1 MISRQFHPFLQR
13 CKDGLGV
20 PYARNNNHHCHFYKQ
35 YLKQYIGTFAPS
47 SCQFLHKSSSNAAS
61 FSSSSSVRR
70 KKRKG
75 KYFRAL
81 RKDSQQN
88 KIFFQSLGCP
98 RNWVDSEVMLGSVIH
113 AGYEP
118 TQDLTE
124 ADILV
129 INTCGFLQTARDE
142 SKQEIE
148 HLLSSKKSN
157 SQLIVTGCM
166 VNLHKDEILQS
177 YPEIDHVLGSASM
190 DRIVNVIQSPKPSSS
205 AKQEDQ
211 EESIKKEFRTN
222 TSISPQSYLENGDV
236 RMIATPKHYAYLK
249 VAEGCR
255 KRCSFCIIPKI
266 KGPLQSKPESQI
278 ISEFKSLL
286 AYGSKEIIFIAQDLG
301 GA

>member
-1 MISRQFHPFLQR
+1 MISRQFHSLSQR
-13 CKDGLGV
+13 CKDRLGI
-20 PYARNNNHHCHFYKQ
+20 RCFGNNIQHHQFYK
-35 YLKQYIGTFAPS
+35 KIPNQYIGTFPFS
-47 SCQFLHKSSSNAAS
+47 IRQFVPKSSSTAAS
-61 FSSSSSVRR
+61 FSSIRR

-81 RKDSQQN
+81 QIESQQN

-118 TQDLTE
+118 TQELTE

-129 INTCGFLQTARDE
+129 INTCGFLKTARDE

-190 DRIVNVIQSPKPSSS
+190 DKIVNVIQSPKSS
-205 AKQEDQ
+205 ASSIINQEDSSNQ
-211 EESIKKEFRTN
+211 KFRKN
-222 TSISPQSYLENGDV
+222 TSISPQSFLENGDV

-266 KGPLQSKPESQI
+266 KGPLQSKPEAQI

-286 AYGSKEIIFIAQDLG
+286 AYGTKEIIFIAQDLG
-301 GA
+301 GAYNN